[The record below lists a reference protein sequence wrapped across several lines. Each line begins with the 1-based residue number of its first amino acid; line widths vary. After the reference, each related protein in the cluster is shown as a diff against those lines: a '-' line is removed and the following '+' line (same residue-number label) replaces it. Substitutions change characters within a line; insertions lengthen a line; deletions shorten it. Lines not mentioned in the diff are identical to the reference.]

1 MSKCRGCGVLLQ
13 NSNKSDL
20 GYVVDL
26 NSKYCERCFRIKNYG
41 EYKRVNKD
49 NHEFV
54 DILKDVGRTNDLV
67 LLVVD
72 VFNIDNNL
80 SFVNKYLTN
89 DILLVLTKRDLL
101 PRDIKDEKLIGFFD
115 RFHLNIKDSVIISS
129 KKNYNFD
136 LLYELINK
144 YKRSNNV
151 YVVGFTNA
159 GKSTMI
165 NKLIYDF
172 GINSDLVTVSIMPST
187 TLDKLEIK
195 LSDDLTLIDT
205 PGVLSS
211 GSMYDK
217 LDGLGIKRVIPKV
230 QIKPKSYQVKGKQY
244 IMVDKILKLDVS
256 NVNIVMF
263 FSNAL
268 DIKRYYK
275 DFETSL
281 ERHDLDVDNCDIVI
295 NGLGFIKVIGKGK
308 IVVYTLQNVLVYTRE
323 YLI

>member
-13 NSNKSDL
+13 NSNKLNL

-49 NHEFV
+49 NQEFV

-172 GINSDLVTVSIMPST
+172 GINSDLVTVSIIPST